1 MNSKQVSEMFNLSI
15 DTLRY
20 YEKVGVIPAVTRNK
34 QGYRDYQTSDLN
46 WIFLVKTLRKA
57 GMTIDSL
64 QEFARLA
71 KEHEAD
77 NPDVEKKQK
86 QILID
91 KLEQVEKKLAEI
103 QEARDLLAYKIET
116 YDEHLAK
123 FKNGKI
129 LEEDI
134 EKLWELRKN

>member
-57 GMTIDSL
+57 GMTKLILYKSL
-64 QEFARLA
+64 LVLQKSMRRITRERR
-71 KEHEAD
+71 
-77 NPDVEKKQK
+77 EKTKT
-86 QILID
+86 D
-91 KLEQVEKKLAEI
+91 
-103 QEARDLLAYKIET
+103 
-116 YDEHLAK
+116 
-123 FKNGKI
+123 FN
-129 LEEDI
+129 
-134 EKLWELRKN
+134 